1 MDRGERRILNALGLR
16 RAFVPLAA
24 LLHYVGELVWL
35 LLDTLRWLA
44 HPSSWR
50 LQRMLEQMARIG
62 WGSLMVVATISFTIG
77 IAISFQIAYQL
88 RKLGLANPIYTA
100 SFSALMVFR
109 EIGPVLTALI
119 VAGRVGASITAEL
132 GMMNITQQID
142 ALRTLATPPVKYL
155 VVPRFLALMIGLP
168 LLTLYANAIGVLGGY
183 VVGTSQLGFG
193 STFYFKMAAAL
204 LGPRDLLSGLL
215 KALVFAA
222 IICTVSCYE
231 GFCTEG
237 GAAGVGRATT
247 RSVVVS
253 FLLIIAADA
262 LFTMIFYFAGP

>member
-1 MDRGERRILNALGLR
+1 MDRGAIRVLNVFGVGRALASVNALLCY
-16 RAFVPLAA
+16 A
-24 LLHYVGELVWL
+24 GELVWL
-35 LLDTLRWLA
+35 LLETVRWLA

-50 LQRMLEQMARIG
+50 WHRMLEQTTRIA
-62 WGSLMVVATISFTIG
+62 WGSLLVVATISLTIG
-77 IAISFQIAYQL
+77 IAVSFQIAYQL
-88 RKLGLANPIYTA
+88 KKLGLANPIYTA

-132 GMMNITQQID
+132 GMMNMTQQID
-142 ALRTLATPPVKYL
+142 ALRTLAVPPVKYL
-155 VVPRFLALMIGLP
+155 VVPRFWALVIGLP

-183 VVGTSQLGFG
+183 VVGVTQLGFG
-193 STFYFKMAAAL
+193 STFYFEMASAL

-215 KALVFAA
+215 KALVFAV

-231 GFCTEG
+231 GFGTEG

-247 RSVVVS
+247 RSVVSS

-262 LFTMIFYFAGP
+262 LFTMVFYFAGS